1 MTCEFAYADKLL
13 CKTMIVVISFF
24 VRGLCTSTIRNAGFV
39 NNKNNNSSDTIY
51 YVRHI
56 VHCMFRRNRCRLHP
70 DVVVIACALDLIK
83 QKVSKKTIC
92 TAIVCF

>member
-39 NNKNNNSSDTIY
+39 NNKNNNSFDTIY
-51 YVRHI
+51 YNI
-56 VHCMFRRNRCRLHP
+56 MY
-70 DVVVIACALDLIK
+70 VILY
-83 QKVSKKTIC
+83 T
-92 TAIVCF
+92 VCFVEIVVGSTQTSS